1 MALLNVSNLK
11 KMFGDELLFD
21 KVSSKFYNLLE
32 NDKAFALE
40 IIDRGY
46 IEHFCYFDLYKVDN
60 EVKEAL
66 FDKFQEFL
74 ETKTTIKPPLIY
86 PDITDRSVSGYIS
99 AYLDK
104 NGMFSHTFEKFSFN
118 DDLKLSKTIKII
130 KYKEE

>member
-1 MALLNVSNLK
+1 MANK
-11 KMFGDELLFD
+11 KYGISIKKSSINIKNNHFKNEGYESFESITFENIYSYIKDE
-21 KVSSKFYNLLE
+21 
-32 NDKAFALE
+32 
-40 IIDRGY
+40 
-46 IEHFCYFDLYKVDN
+46 
-60 EVKEAL
+60 